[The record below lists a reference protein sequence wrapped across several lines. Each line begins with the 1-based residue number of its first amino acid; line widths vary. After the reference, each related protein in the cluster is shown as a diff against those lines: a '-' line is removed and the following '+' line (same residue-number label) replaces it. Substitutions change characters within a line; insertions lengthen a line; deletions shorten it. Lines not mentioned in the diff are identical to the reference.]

1 MEDLLGNSS
10 YSDYISNSF
19 PLQSIFDLS
28 SERETMPLGFMEL
41 LGVQDLSPPLF
52 DTVQQ
57 VPSIVTQ
64 PLNPSST
71 KIESPEVF
79 NQPATPNSS
88 SISSASSE
96 ALIDEPVKVDDQ
108 EEDQQKTK
116 KQ

>member
-1 MEDLLGNSS
+1 MEDVLGNSS
-10 YSDYISNSF
+10 FSDYIANSF
-19 PLQSIFDLS
+19 SLQSIFDLS
-28 SERETMPLGFMEL
+28 EGERIPLGFMEL